1 MRSLLRAE
9 WLRQRRRPDLWLLP
23 VVALLAAV
31 WAWQTGLTSAE
42 HSLDMPPGFPVAPDE
57 EVAKLRDPYA
67 FPAGFHA
74 IFTGGFLAFI
84 AMVHYGA
91 SWTGS
96 EFVRGTIRN
105 IFLVHPARLP
115 FIAVR
120 LAALAILHEPE
131 LLILDEPTNGL
142 DPAGVAEVR
151 ALIGAL
157 AREGTTVFLSTHVL
171 SEVEQVCDRVA
182 ILDRG
187 RIVTQTTTAELLA
200 GDGEIH
206 LRFDVEADAEA
217 AVRILGG
224 TGGNVRRGDGPAVL
238 MVTGAGGGSAIVRAL
253 GAAGIYPAEVRPV
266 RASLETVFLELTRDT
281 VADPADARTSGLATP
296 GPDA

>member
-23 VVALLAAV
+23 VVVVLAA
-31 WAWQTGLTSAE
+31 AWGWHTGLTAAE

-74 IFTGGFLAFI
+74 ILTGGFLAFI

-120 LAALAILHEPE
+120 LAALAMLALVFVVVFVAVAAAMPALRGIAPSPAATPPSLAGLAVYAVAGWFALWFLALGATTLSVVLRSAASAILLIFGYVLAELVVGNAPIWQEVGQLAWLPE
-131 LLILDEPTNGL
+131 LLPVGRLLQGLTDVAVATGFSQASAGEASPPVIVPPVVGLVILAERSQRVEVPVG
-142 DPAGVAEVR
+142 PGV
-151 ALIGAL
+151 
-157 AREGTTVFLSTHVL
+157 
-171 SEVEQVCDRVA
+171 
-182 ILDRG
+182 
-187 RIVTQTTTAELLA
+187 
-200 GDGEIH
+200 GE
-206 LRFDVEADAEA
+206 
-217 AVRILGG
+217 
-224 TGGNVRRGDGPAVL
+224 
-238 MVTGAGGGSAIVRAL
+238 
-253 GAAGIYPAEVRPV
+253 
-266 RASLETVFLELTRDT
+266 
-281 VADPADARTSGLATP
+281 
-296 GPDA
+296 